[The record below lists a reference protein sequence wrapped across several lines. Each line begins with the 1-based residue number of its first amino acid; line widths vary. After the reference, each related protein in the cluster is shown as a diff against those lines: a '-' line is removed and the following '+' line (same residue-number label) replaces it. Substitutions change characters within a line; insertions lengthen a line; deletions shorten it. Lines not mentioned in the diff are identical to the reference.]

1 MRGEM
6 RRMEWKIPLARP
18 CTATEEIKAVVEVLE
33 SGCLSLGPRLD
44 EFERRFAN
52 LIGTRYAVGVN
63 SGTSG
68 LHLCI
73 KALGIKEGDEVIT
86 SPFSFIASANSI
98 LYENARPVF
107 VDIEEESF
115 NMDPGKITEKVTKN
129 TKAILVV
136 HVFGQ
141 SCDMDP
147 IMKIAK
153 KFGLAVIEDACE
165 SINATYKGRK
175 VGSFGQA
182 AVFAFYPNK
191 QMTTGEG
198 GMIVT
203 DNEEIYN
210 LCKSYANQGRGKDM
224 QWLLHERIGY
234 NYRLSEISSALG
246 IAQLD
251 KLDSLIKRRR
261 EIARAY
267 MEELQGT
274 RGIVLPK
281 IREHNEHTWFIFPI
295 RIIGLDRNR
304 IIAELGK
311 RGIASKAYFYP
322 CIHLQ
327 PFYIEKFGYRGGDF
341 PVSEKISNQTI
352 VLPLY
357 PQMGETEIK
366 FVTGALKT
374 IMEEEA

>member
-1 MRGEM
+1 
-6 RRMEWKIPLARP
+6 
-18 CTATEEIKAVVEVLE
+18 
-33 SGCLSLGPRLD
+33 
-44 EFERRFAN
+44 
-52 LIGTRYAVGVN
+52 
-63 SGTSG
+63 
-68 LHLCI
+68 
-73 KALGIKEGDEVIT
+73 
-86 SPFSFIASANSI
+86 
-98 LYENARPVF
+98 
-107 VDIEEESF
+107 
-115 NMDPGKITEKVTKN
+115 
-129 TKAILVV
+129 
-136 HVFGQ
+136 
-141 SCDMDP
+141 
-147 IMKIAK
+147 
-153 KFGLAVIEDACE
+153 
-165 SINATYKGRK
+165 
-175 VGSFGQA
+175 
-182 AVFAFYPNK
+182 
-191 QMTTGEG
+191 
-198 GMIVT
+198 
-203 DNEEIYN
+203 
-210 LCKSYANQGRGKDM
+210 M